1 MTDYILNL
9 LKYSDKED
17 KKFNNDY
24 IIIYDKDYY
33 ADEETGETWVK
44 DYYKIVIL
52 LKPENEIPDYDKLV
66 YDAYSVYTKE
76 EFHKILRKE
85 KFNRLMKRSLEAR
98 L

>member
-1 MTDYILNL
+1 MTDYILDL

-17 KKFNNDY
+17 KTFTKDC

-33 ADEETGETWVK
+33 ADETIK

-52 LKPENEIPDYDKLV
+52 LKPENEIPDYDNIV
-66 YDAYSVYTKE
+66 YDAYSVYTKD

-85 KFNRLMKRSLEAR
+85 KFNILIKRSLEAR